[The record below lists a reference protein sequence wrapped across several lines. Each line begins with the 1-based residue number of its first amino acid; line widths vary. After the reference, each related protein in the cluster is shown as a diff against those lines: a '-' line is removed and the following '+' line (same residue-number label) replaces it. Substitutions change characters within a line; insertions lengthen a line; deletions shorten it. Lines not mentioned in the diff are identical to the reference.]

1 MAAGLESSGPPRCS
15 GFLIVDREPSKFVW
29 SRGNGRVLPSGQ
41 RVPSS
46 KSPPRP
52 LQDRLYFV
60 MEYVTGGDL
69 MYHIQQLGKFKE
81 PHAA

>member
-1 MAAGLESSGPPRCS
+1 MDLSYP
-15 GFLIVDREPSKFVW
+15 LL
-29 SRGNGRVLPSGQ
+29 RV
-41 RVPSS
+41 
-46 KSPPRP
+46 SPPLSHTPAPRP
-52 LQDRLYFV
+52 PQDRLYFV

>member
-1 MAAGLESSGPPRCS
+1 MGGDSCS
-15 GFLIVDREPSKFVW
+15 GFLIAWAQSLLRW
-29 SRGNGRVLPSGQ
+29 SGVGRNGRFPPLVGVPLPLS
-41 RVPSS
+41 
-46 KSPPRP
+46 PRP
-52 LQDRLYFV
+52 PPPQDRLYFV

>member
-1 MAAGLESSGPPRCS
+1 MGMSSP
-15 GFLIVDREPSKFVW
+15 L
-29 SRGNGRVLPSGQ
+29 
-41 RVPSS
+41 
-46 KSPPRP
+46 SPAHSP
-52 LQDRLYFV
+52 QDRLYFV

>member
-1 MAAGLESSGPPRCS
+1 MDMSCPLPRVSPPLS
-15 GFLIVDREPSKFVW
+15 PA
-29 SRGNGRVLPSGQ
+29 LPS
-41 RVPSS
+41 
-46 KSPPRP
+46 PP
-52 LQDRLYFV
+52 QDRLYFV

>member
-1 MAAGLESSGPPRCS
+1 MDPGLPAVWGAGTEGSY
-15 GFLIVDREPSKFVW
+15 PS
-29 SRGNGRVLPSGQ
+29 GRVLASAHSLPPTPS
-41 RVPSS
+41 
-46 KSPPRP
+46 
-52 LQDRLYFV
+52 QDRLYFV

>member
-1 MAAGLESSGPPRCS
+1 MAGRHTQLPWISDCMGP
-15 GFLIVDREPSKFVW
+15 EPSTLAW
-29 SRGNGRVLPSGQ
+29 SGQ
-41 RVPSS
+41 EWTFPSPDGCIFAS
-46 KSPPRP
+46 KPLSTPP
-52 LQDRLYFV
+52 QDRLYFV

>member
-1 MAAGLESSGPPRCS
+1 MDASCPLVSVSP
-15 GFLIVDREPSKFVW
+15 L
-29 SRGNGRVLPSGQ
+29 L
-41 RVPSS
+41 
-46 KSPPRP
+46 SPPRP

>member
-1 MAAGLESSGPPRCS
+1 MDRLVGVSLPLRPAPFPP
-15 GFLIVDREPSKFVW
+15 
-29 SRGNGRVLPSGQ
+29 
-41 RVPSS
+41 
-46 KSPPRP
+46 PPP
-52 LQDRLYFV
+52 QDRLYFV